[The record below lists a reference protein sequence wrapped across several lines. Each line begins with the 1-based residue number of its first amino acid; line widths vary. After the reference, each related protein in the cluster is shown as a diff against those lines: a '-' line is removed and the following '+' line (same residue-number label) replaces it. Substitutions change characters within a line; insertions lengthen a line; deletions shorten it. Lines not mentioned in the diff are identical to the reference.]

1 MIEKGRLQVALFYWR
16 KLLFYLDS
24 LPSRNVAPLVGRRVQ
39 GKMMS
44 EAAPRYQFGDV
55 SQILDA
61 VVAADGTAGHGYAS
75 GARASFGANATM
87 SLPDLADAAYYLCLL
102 HGRHPGV
109 IDHAATR
116 SADNAARNWL
126 IQAADAF
133 ARERAYLTQVTVAVG
148 PAPSTAGQSDCET
161 VVSQQRHALDMLA
174 QSDRRGCAMGAAIA
188 LVLDWRAVRHVLD
201 IAAIRVGL
209 EPHVCDLPGRAA
221 TLEVAREIGGDD
233 AVDRAILFGTRQL
246 LNQHRGLWDVL
257 QARAGIRAGKDQA
270 VTGR

>member
-1 MIEKGRLQVALFYWR
+1 
-16 KLLFYLDS
+16 
-24 LPSRNVAPLVGRRVQ
+24 
-39 GKMMS
+39 MS

-55 SQILDA
+55 SQILEA

-75 GARASFGANATM
+75 GAHVSFGPNAT
-87 SLPDLADAAYYLCLL
+87 LTLADLADMAYYLCLL

-116 SADNAARNWL
+116 SADNAARSWL
-126 IQAADAF
+126 VQATDAF

-174 QSDRRGCAMGAAIA
+174 QSDRRGCAMGAAMA
-188 LVLDWRAVRHVLD
+188 LVLDWRAVRHMLD

-209 EPHVCDLPGRAA
+209 EPHACDLPDRAE
-221 TLEVAREIGGDD
+221 TLAVAQAIGGDD
-233 AVDRAILFGTRQL
+233 TIDRAILFGGRQL

-257 QARAGIRAGKDQA
+257 QARAQVRARKD
-270 VTGR
+270 R